1 MPTLT
6 ASAAYSRVQPRAG
19 IGVNSVQ
26 GEIEL
31 TSVTASDVVQMVKVP
46 LGAAIIDVKVS
57 GDGAGTITGTITVGD
72 GNDPNRYITATSASG
87 AMAAQSINSAAG
99 GVGYEYTATDTID
112 VTFDAVSVGS
122 GTMTL
127 RLQAL
132 YTMDP

>member
-1 MPTLT
+1 MTTLT
-6 ASAAYSRVQPRAG
+6 ASAAYSGVQPRAG
-19 IGVNSVQ
+19 IGINSVQ

-31 TSVTASDVVQMVKVP
+31 TSVTANDVVQMVKVP

-57 GDGAGTITGTITVGD
+57 GDGAGTIVGTVSVGD
-72 GNDPNRYITATSASG
+72 GSDPDRFITATSASG
-87 AMAAQSINSAAG
+87 AMAVQGINSAAG
-99 GVGYEYTATDTID
+99 GCGYEYTAADTID
-112 VTFDAVSVGS
+112 VTFAAVSTGS